1 MCTTWRYANIIY
13 IKATDNIIKTHLVT
27 KDIYPCLDLDPKYGE
42 GIYFA
47 GTVKEAM
54 DVWKEEKD
62 KYLYFVEADV
72 LRGDSTE
79 GQQGLILPPAKGTE
93 SQVRYDSVS
102 GGSDISVI
110 FSSYQA
116 LPRYIITC
124 EKKQAQGDPKWAYL
138 LLEKK
143 KGLYQL

>member
-1 MCTTWRYANIIY
+1 
-13 IKATDNIIKTHLVT
+13 
-27 KDIYPCLDLDPKYGE
+27 
-42 GIYFA
+42 
-47 GTVKEAM
+47 M

-79 GQQGLILPPAKGTE
+79 GQRGLILPPAKGTDP
-93 SQVRYDSVS
+93 QVRYDSVS

-124 EKKQAQGDPKWAYL
+124 EKKQAQGYPK
-138 LLEKK
+138 
-143 KGLYQL
+143 

>member
-1 MCTTWRYANIIY
+1 
-13 IKATDNIIKTHLVT
+13 
-27 KDIYPCLDLDPKYGE
+27 
-42 GIYFA
+42 
-47 GTVKEAM
+47 M

-124 EKKQAQGDPKWAYL
+124 EKKQAQGDPK
-138 LLEKK
+138 
-143 KGLYQL
+143 